1 MRQGR
6 GEYEL
11 GLLWE
16 MAHTLGVG
24 GKDEDEVL
32 DEIATALGVG
42 KPQGPF
48 QAKVQELFA
57 AYLRYLEHEM

>member
-1 MRQGR
+1 
-6 GEYEL
+6 
-11 GLLWE
+11 